1 MEEVNEKACVHCNEV
16 MCSVC
21 ENKTCDDTH
30 LNTLKCREWR
40 DRRAGYYCGFQDGF
54 KEGCNK
60 ANEWHY
66 CKDELPSHNGQFY
79 VALKGDTETF
89 ILRYDYGE
97 YDDGKEVI
105 AKMTWLDDDD
115 TYFDDEVYAWR
126 EKLKAPKEVE

>member
-1 MEEVNEKACVHCNEV
+1 MEEEVNEKACVHCNEV

-60 ANEWHY
+60 ANEWHFVKDGDLP
-66 CKDELPSHNGQFY
+66 KDEEYKWCVSSRGCPY
-79 VALKGDTETF
+79 VA
-89 ILRYDYGE
+89 RYE
-97 YDDGKEVI
+97 ELFVSWTNQENKEVCCPS
-105 AKMTWLDDDD
+105 
-115 TYFDDEVYAWR
+115 AWK
-126 EKLKAPKEVE
+126 EIVLPKESE